1 MRMHKRLAKTAAVVI
16 LWVGITA
23 VASADIVFTSDRD
36 GQIDIYVMKDDGS
49 HVRRLTNSPL
59 YQSGAVWSPDGK
71 YIAFKVNL
79 HSGTPGQE
87 PQYDIFIMTANGEHQ
102 QNLTQHPA
110 QDSNMSWSPDGRHLA
125 FTSNRSGGWDIHVMD
140 IATREVRQLTHSGAD
155 GYASGPAWSPDGRH
169 IAYELALRE
178 QGRHVYIT
186 GADGRNVHPLV
197 KAGLPGVVGHTSIL
211 RHSVHWSPDGE
222 HLLYNEM
229 TFSRKG
235 GRIANNL
242 VIRRRDGRHPRILD
256 IPHVW
261 QIDAVCWAADGR
273 AVLFAAVPNGLRDKN
288 RRPDIFKIYRYSL
301 ASGQITNLTNH
312 PSDNWAPDWTP
323 HALSVSSAGKL
334 TTQWARIKA
343 KSVSSES
350 F

>member
-1 MRMHKRLAKTAAVVI
+1 MRIQNLSEKIGVACTLML
-16 LWVGITA
+16 LLSSL
-23 VASADIVFTSDRD
+23 ASADIVFTSDRD

-79 HSGTPGQE
+79 HSGTPGRE

-110 QDSNMSWSPDGRHLA
+110 LDSNMSWSPDGRHLA
-125 FTSNRSGGWDIHVMD
+125 FTSNRSGGWEIHVMD
-140 IATREVRQLTHSGAD
+140 IATREVWQLTHSGAD
-155 GYASGPAWSPDGRH
+155 GYASAPAWSPDGRH
-169 IAYELALRE
+169 IAYEFAMRA
-178 QGRHVYIT
+178 QGRHVYIM

-211 RHSVHWSPDGE
+211 RFSVHWSPDGE

-229 TFSRKG
+229 TFSGKG
-235 GRIANNL
+235 GRIANDL

-256 IPHVW
+256 IPSVW

-273 AVLFAAVPNGLRDKN
+273 AVLFAAVPNRLRDKN
-288 RRPDIFKIYRYSL
+288 RPETFKIYRYSL

-312 PSDNWAPDWTP
+312 PSDNWFPDWTP
-323 HALSVSSAGKL
+323 HAWAVSSAGKL

-343 KSVSSES
+343 KSVTRES

>member
-1 MRMHKRLAKTAAVVI
+1 MRIQNLSEKIGVACTLML
-16 LWVGITA
+16 LLSSL
-23 VASADIVFTSDRD
+23 ASADIVFTSDRD

-71 YIAFKVNL
+71 YIAFIVDL

-87 PQYDIFIMTANGEHQ
+87 AQSDIFIMTADGMHQ

-110 QDSNMSWSPDGRHLA
+110 LDSNMSWSPDGRHLA
-125 FTSNRSGGWDIHVMD
+125 FTSDRSGGWEIHVMD

-169 IAYELALRE
+169 IAYELALLE

-197 KAGLPGVVGHTSIL
+197 KGGLPGVVGHTSIL
-211 RHSVHWSPDGE
+211 RFSVHWSPDGE

-229 TFSRKG
+229 TFSGKG
-235 GRIANNL
+235 GRIANDL

-256 IPHVW
+256 IPSVW
-261 QIDAVCWAADGR
+261 QIDAVCWAAEGR
-273 AVLFAAVPNGLRDKN
+273 AVLFAAVPNRLRDKN
-288 RRPDIFKIYRYSL
+288 RPEIFKIYRYSL

-312 PSDNWAPDWTP
+312 PSDNWFPDWTP
-323 HALSVSSAGKL
+323 HAWAVSSAGKL
-334 TTQWARIKA
+334 TTQWARLKTKRA
-343 KSVSSES
+343 E
-350 F
+350 